1 LESRTA
7 SDADR
12 SFQIGGEA
20 DEKFT
25 RERIIAEV
33 PGSEVP
39 EALPAEKL
47 GVSNPRETKALYRLG
62 IRTQTMRVENYPTAA
77 RESKS
82 AALAIF
88 EQSIAAATRMIALAK
103 RMTLLP
109 TAT

>member
-1 LESRTA
+1 
-7 SDADR
+7 
-12 SFQIGGEA
+12 
-20 DEKFT
+20 
-25 RERIIAEV
+25 
-33 PGSEVP
+33 
-39 EALPAEKL
+39 
-47 GVSNPRETKALYRLG
+47 
-62 IRTQTMRVENYPTAA
+62 MRVENYPTAA